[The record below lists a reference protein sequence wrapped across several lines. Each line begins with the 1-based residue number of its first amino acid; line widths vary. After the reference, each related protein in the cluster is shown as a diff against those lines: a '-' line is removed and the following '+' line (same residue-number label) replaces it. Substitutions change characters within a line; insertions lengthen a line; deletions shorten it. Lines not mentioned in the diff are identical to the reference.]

1 MIVQENT
8 VIGEG
13 GEILSSEIK
22 TIKKVSLDQFC
33 QVYLQDNE
41 EFYCLSKAESNIL
54 SLCWRYSVY
63 YDDKELDLPGN
74 KVIVDKQMRN
84 IMMQKTGLAESTIK
98 NAFTTLVKKDMLIKD
113 HNYKSVYYLNP
124 KYFFKGTLSSRTK
137 SIKHSIEYV
146 LRKD

>member
-41 EFYCLSKAESNIL
+41 EFYCLSKAENNVL
-54 SLCWRYSVY
+54 SVCWRYSIY

-74 KVIVDKQMRN
+74 KVTVDKQLKD
-84 IMMQKTGLAESTIK
+84 IIMQKTKLAESTVK
-98 NAFTTLVKKDMLIKD
+98 NAFTSLVKKDMLIKD
-113 HNYKSVYYLNP
+113 KNYKSVYYLNP
-124 KYFFKGTLSSRTK
+124 KYFFKGALSARTK
-137 SIKHSIEYV
+137 SIKHSIEYQ
-146 LRKD
+146 LCKE